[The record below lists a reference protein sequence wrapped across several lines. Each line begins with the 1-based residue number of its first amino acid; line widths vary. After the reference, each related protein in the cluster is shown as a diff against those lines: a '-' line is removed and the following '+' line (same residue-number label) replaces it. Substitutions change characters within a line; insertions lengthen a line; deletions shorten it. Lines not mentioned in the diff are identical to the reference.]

1 MQSNSVAKPLWQ
13 SESPSPTHKR
23 GRQLIYQ
30 AAAALLLFKGETQ
43 GSTGAAGRIPAQ
55 IAAYELENPYRLLL
69 RATPSGSVPNA
80 DPDVNTGTATEAA
93 EVVVDLGT
101 LQTLL
106 TRWVRGELP
115 PALQRTGDGGH
126 KGRAID
132 AELRSWVVSGAPPKR
147 ATLVQWLLW
156 RTELVLPTAGA
167 AAADSPG
174 GQLIVRGLE
183 ASASVHRRGD
193 RHTQQSAGDLHE
205 SDEMTDS
212 DEESELPPAYSKG
225 SWTDT
230 PAGDSP
236 MWRSDGHSEAAS
248 SSSSDEQSL
257 ASNAEPLAEAEHSA
271 ADSGSEGGAGSD
283 ALPPSYHTAAE
294 YDDEL
299 VAADG
304 DDQTEEDPPSY
315 QSEPPPYRPEG
326 AADYAAP
333 TATATAAGAGATTGA
348 RHFFN
353 YQAGARTLP
362 YPPQKRAQ
370 RPASAAPRPRTAG
383 QTAVLDAT
391 EQQRVA
397 AALAATSAAQHPPPP
412 GYNKLY
418 GWTVRRGGA
427 AAGTASAKASSAWD
441 EDRWRLTRA
450 LGAGKA
456 DLVTLKAEQHK
467 AKAVGAVRAQQA
479 VARVTAATGPA
490 GQLTGWGSGATPST
504 AAQKAAAAA
513 WARQATADVLDM
525 SAMAARL
532 EADVLKQR
540 CAATRAARQAVTR
553 KQPYRERRG
562 QWRKGP
568 MLGPGP
574 LPVGALHE
582 QRNPKLEATMAKH
595 YWDTHGRRHP
605 KGEGDDSGDCAVEAA
620 MRKLRGLAATVS
632 SEAVC
637 VRTAY
642 DRVL

>member
-1 MQSNSVAKPLWQ
+1 MQRSVLAKPLWQ
-13 SESPSPTHKR
+13 SESSPSPTHKR

-30 AAAALLLFKGETQ
+30 AAAALLLFKGEAQ
-43 GSTGAAGRIPAQ
+43 GSAAGAAGRIPAQ

-69 RATPSGSVPNA
+69 RATPSGGDLSAN
-80 DPDVNTGTATEAA
+80 PDVNADTAGEAA

-106 TRWVRGELP
+106 TRWVRGKLP
-115 PALQRTGDGGH
+115 PVLQRTGNGGH

-183 ASASVHRRGD
+183 AMTSAHRRGD
-193 RHTQQSAGDLHE
+193 RQRGRHSGEA
-205 SDEMTDS
+205 DEMTDS

-230 PAGDSP
+230 PAGNSP
-236 MWRSDGHSEAAS
+236 AWRSDDHSEAA
-248 SSSSDEQSL
+248 SSDEQSL
-257 ASNAEPLAEAEHSA
+257 ASAAEQYIAAEHSA
-271 ADSGSEGGAGSD
+271 ADASSEDGAGSD
-283 ALPPSYHTAAE
+283 APPPSYHTAAE

-299 VAADG
+299 AAA

-333 TATATAAGAGATTGA
+333 TAAATATTAGARAVTNT

-362 YPPQKRAQ
+362 YPPQKRTQ
-370 RPASAAPRPRTAG
+370 QPASATRPRTAG
-383 QTAVLDAT
+383 QT
-391 EQQRVA
+391 A

-427 AAGTASAKASSAWD
+427 TTGTASAKASSAWD

-450 LGAGKA
+450 LGAGRA
-456 DLVTLKAEQHK
+456 DLVTLKAEQYK
-467 AKAVGAVRAQQA
+467 AKAVGAVRAKQA
-479 VARVTAATGPA
+479 VARVAAATGPA

-504 AAQKAAAAA
+504 VAEKAAAAA

-574 LPVGALHE
+574 LPAGALHE
-582 QRNPKLEATMAKH
+582 QRNSKLEATMAKH
-595 YWDTHGRRHP
+595 YWDTHGRRHL
-605 KGEGDDSGDCAVEAA
+605 KGEGDDTGDCAVEAA
-620 MRKLRGLAATVS
+620 MRKLRGLAATVRC
-632 SEAVC
+632 EAAYSLHVC
-637 VRTAY
+637 VHR
-642 DRVL
+642 